1 MPAVPRA
8 PTVLVAAGLL
18 LSACT
23 SATDTSDAAGGSPS
37 PSATAG
43 PGEAHLDLSGLTVP
57 RADICDLVGSD
68 DVGQALAGTLADT
81 AHYANGEELEVTP
94 GRVDI
99 AHEHG
104 CVYVGED
111 GTVAR
116 TWIFARPVPPQE
128 ARELVRRA
136 RRGRDCAFP
145 ESVRFGTP
153 SLTSV
158 CEVADI
164 PTGPDDRDDGAA
176 GSDDAAVR
184 ARLEGLFHDTWMGC
198 EVSDPVAV
206 LETHDGRADVVRR
219 AEQWCTDV
227 VNAVSASAGRA
238 S

>member
-1 MPAVPRA
+1 MSPVPRA
-8 PTVLVAAGLL
+8 AAVLVAAGLL

-23 SATDTSDAAGGSPS
+23 SGSGSPGAAGGSPP
-37 PSATAG
+37 PSASTG
-43 PGEAHLDLSGLTVP
+43 PSDAHLDLSGLTVP
-57 RADICDLVGSD
+57 RADICDVIGSD
-68 DVGQALAGTLADT
+68 DVEQALAGSLADT
-81 AHYANGEELEVTP
+81 AHYGNGEELEVTP

-116 TWIFARPVPPQE
+116 TWIFARPVPPEE
-128 ARELVRRA
+128 AQGLVRRA

-158 CEVADI
+158 CEVTGI
-164 PTGPDDRDDGAA
+164 PTGPGDGTDADTA
-176 GSDDAAVR
+176 GVR

-198 EVSDPVAV
+198 EVAEPVAV
-206 LETHDGRADVVRR
+206 LETHDGRADVVQR

-227 VNAVSASAGRA
+227 VTAVSASAG
-238 S
+238 